1 MMIYIQCEDKNRPF
15 PQSLSRPT
23 GAVVAGSQRF
33 ALPSAQALHPPR
45 LPGLRQR
52 SETLGLHA
60 LLHAG
65 GLPPMHVRARRA
77 SAADPQGTA
86 QRALG
91 GTNALPNG
99 SRFDPRAP
107 PEKGVGEQESSKTLP
122 IRHFQEETQRQK
134 LAALGGTPTLLSV
147 DGNFQTRPQSR
158 PLWLRRMRLFLWER
172 VNATGNGKIMAGK
185 IIKKM

>member
-1 MMIYIQCEDKNRPF
+1 
-15 PQSLSRPT
+15 
-23 GAVVAGSQRF
+23 
-33 ALPSAQALHPPR
+33 
-45 LPGLRQR
+45 
-52 SETLGLHA
+52 
-60 LLHAG
+60 
-65 GLPPMHVRARRA
+65 MHVRARRA

-134 LAALGGTPTLLSV
+134 LVALVETTALLEKPLMIGVSRHARSLFACFPTV
-147 DGNFQTRPQSR
+147 T
-158 PLWLRRMRLFLWER
+158 
-172 VNATGNGKIMAGK
+172 K
-185 IIKKM
+185 